1 MAISLTSASFYEE
14 EEPAINRD
22 SKKFQKCIKEKIC
35 V

>member
-14 EEPAINRD
+14 KPAINRD
-22 SKKFQKCIKEKIC
+22 RKKFQKCMKEKIC